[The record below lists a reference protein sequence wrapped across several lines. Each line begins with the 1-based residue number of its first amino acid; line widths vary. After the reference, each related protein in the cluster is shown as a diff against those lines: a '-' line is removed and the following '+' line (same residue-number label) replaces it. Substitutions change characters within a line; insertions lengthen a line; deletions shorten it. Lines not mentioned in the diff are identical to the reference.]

1 MSEGNRTL
9 ICLVNGA
16 PFDSV
21 FKIEISQDQLILD
34 LKQRIK
40 EEAEIQC
47 LYMSLTLWGVSIP
60 FGDTAML
67 EELKLEEDL
76 PKIRKLSPLDTVA
89 ESFPD
94 LARKHVHIIVEVPGM
109 ISLSRLCLH

>member
-1 MSEGNRTL
+1 MGHLS
-9 ICLVNGA
+9 I
-16 PFDSV
+16 V
-21 FKIEISQDQLILD
+21 FLKLKFLKDQLIID

-40 EEAEIQC
+40 EDAEIQS
-47 LYMSLTLWGVSIP
+47 LYMSPTLWGVSIP
-60 FGDTAML
+60 FGDTVML

-94 LARKHVHIIVEVPGM
+94 LARKHVHIIVV
-109 ISLSRLCLH
+109 

>member
-1 MSEGNRTL
+1 MSEVDKTL

-16 PFDSV
+16 PFENV
-21 FKIEISQDQLILD
+21 FKIEIPQDQLIID
-34 LKQRIK
+34 LKRRIT
-40 EEAEIQC
+40 EEAKIQSP
-47 LYMSLTLWGVSIP
+47 YMYLALWGVSIP

-76 PKIRKLSPLDTVA
+76 PRIRKLSPLDTVA

-94 LARKHVHIIVEVPGM
+94 LAHKHVHIIVEVPGM
-109 ISLSRLCLH
+109 IPLSRLCLC